1 MSVYVAVASPVLL
14 QRTAV
19 GLTCLSV
26 AFRRHEAE
34 LSPEVLPWIEP
45 SSRPRGIPTKLHIM
59 PPFKDPSPSISMDS
73 IYPIMWMVLPLMDLK
88 TIRIHLHPKQR
99 REKETQ
105 EMLSYTP
112 RQYSGLIL
120 FWHPHTQLRV
130 GWHWCSRSGQRQLVY
145 GSPQEISAWEKD
157 RKPLSCFSL
166 SLFFFL
172 IGV

>member
-14 QRTAV
+14 QRTV
-19 GLTCLSV
+19 GLTCLVWHSE
-26 AFRRHEAE
+26 REISCLLR
-34 LSPEVLPWIEP
+34 VLPWIEP

-99 REKETQ
+99 RERNSRDV
-105 EMLSYTP
+105 SYTP

-120 FWHPHTQLRV
+120 FWHPHAQLRV

-145 GSPQEISAWEKD
+145 GSPQEISAWEKGQETTFLFS
-157 RKPLSCFSL
+157 PL
-166 SLFFFL
+166 LF
-172 IGV
+172 

>member
-1 MSVYVAVASPVLL
+1 MLL
-14 QRTAV
+14 WQALSSYRGPLWV
-19 GLTCLSV
+19 SDFLSV

-45 SSRPRGIPTKLHIM
+45 SPSWTYRGIPTKLHIM

-120 FWHPHTQLRV
+120 FWHPHTQLRGGLALMFQV
-130 GWHWCSRSGQRQLVY
+130 RTETAGLWVTTGNISLGEGQ
-145 GSPQEISAWEKD
+145 
-157 RKPLSCFSL
+157 KPL
-166 SLFFFL
+166 SLFFSLFFF
-172 IGV
+172 